1 VVTMQDLTAA
11 RGAVAASPW
20 GEPHAL
26 YVHVPFCRHRCGYC
40 DFTLVAGRDDLIDR
54 YLEALQLELV
64 AVVPVQAPLRTLF
77 FGGGT
82 PTHLT
87 PDQLSRLLRGVVDH
101 VRLKPGAEFSV
112 EANPLDLTDSR
123 IDALAAAGVNR
134 VSVGVQS
141 FQSQEL
147 VLLERDHSPDEA
159 VSLVNRLKAT
169 IRNVGVDL
177 IFGVPGQSLADWRR
191 NLETAL
197 TIEPTHVST
206 YGLTFEKGTAFWSRR
221 AKGQLRQQ
229 PEELEREMYE
239 LAIET
244 LTAAGYRHYELSN
257 FARPGFECR
266 HNQVY
271 WNAESYYAVGPGAAS
286 YLDGVRRTNHRSTT
300 HWIENTLAA
309 GGITKP
315 GFTETLSPE
324 DRAREAL
331 MLGLRQLDGIDVL
344 TFERRFD
351 VVLHELAG
359 ATIAKLEASG
369 WLERAGGRLRLTR
382 EGVFVADSVVSELLV
397 AD

>member
-1 VVTMQDLTAA
+1 MMPDPAA
-11 RGAVAASPW
+11 TSGAVAVAPW
-20 GEPHAL
+20 GAPRAL

-54 YLEALQLELV
+54 YLEALHLELGA
-64 AVVPVQAPLRTLF
+64 AVPHRAELKTLF

-82 PTHLT
+82 PTHLSAG
-87 PDQLSRLLRGVVDH
+87 QLTCLLRGVLDH
-101 VRLKPGAEFSV
+101 VRLETGAEFSV
-112 EANPLDLTDSR
+112 EANPLDLTDAR
-123 IDALAAAGVNR
+123 IEALAAVGVNR

-147 VLLERDHSPDEA
+147 AILERDHSPAEA
-159 VSLVNRLKAT
+159 VSLVNRLKAK
-169 IRNVGVDL
+169 IPNVGVDL
-177 IFGVPGQSLADWRR
+177 IFGVPAQTLDDWRR
-191 NLETAL
+191 NLDAAL
-197 TIEPTHVST
+197 AIEPTHLST

-229 PEELEREMYE
+229 PEELEREMYA
-239 LAIET
+239 LAIDT
-244 LTAAGYRHYELSN
+244 LTSAGYRHYELSN

-271 WNAESYYAVGPGAAS
+271 WNAESYYAIGPGAAS
-286 YLDGVRRTNHRSTT
+286 YIDGIRRTNHRSTT
-300 HWIENTLAA
+300 HWIDNTRAA
-309 GGITKP
+309 RGVTKP

-331 MLGLRQLDGIDVL
+331 MLGLRQLDGIDVRQ
-344 TFERRFD
+344 FEGRFD
-351 VVLHELAG
+351 VALDELAG
-359 ATIAKLEASG
+359 ASIAKLEASG
-369 WLERAGGRLRLTR
+369 WLERAADCLRLTR